1 MLEQVGPQ
9 RFADALKTQA
19 PRYAKLIPQL
29 PQLLTSYLQRTNGNN
44 DALIKELLQEQKRTN
59 ALLQKIVYSA
69 IGFVVGMVL
78 IMLYLR
84 MRLW

>member
-1 MLEQVGPQ
+1 V
-9 RFADALKTQA
+9 AVD
-19 PRYAKLIPQL
+19 
-29 PQLLTSYLQRTNGNN
+29 
-44 DALIKELLQEQKRTN
+44 